1 MSIDKIGQVNGY
13 NGYTKVNKINSNKNI
28 GQSDSVSISNEAIDA
43 AENKRIF
50 EMVMSAPD
58 VRRDKVEEMKEK
70 LKNPN
75 YINDTILKKTSEKI
89 MDVFGI

>member
-1 MSIDKIGQVNGY
+1 
-13 NGYTKVNKINSNKNI
+13 
-28 GQSDSVSISNEAIDA
+28 
-43 AENKRIF
+43 
-50 EMVMSAPD
+50 
-58 VRRDKVEEMKEK
+58 MKEK